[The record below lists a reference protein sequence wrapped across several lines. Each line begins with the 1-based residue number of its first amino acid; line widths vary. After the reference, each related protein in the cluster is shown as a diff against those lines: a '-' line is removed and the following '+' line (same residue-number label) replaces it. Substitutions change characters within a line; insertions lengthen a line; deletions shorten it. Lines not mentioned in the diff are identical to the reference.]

1 MSMVTIQECVRVMEV
16 GLDWSPDASV
26 SNGFSPPL
34 SPYTYKQGVWDFQRR
49 LDTCPRTWDYCAF
62 QWLQIHLC
70 AYETGVKGELVA

>member
-1 MSMVTIQECVRVMEV
+1 MSMVTIQECARVMEV

-49 LDTCPRTWDYCAF
+49 LDTVLEHGTIVHSNGCKFIYVLMK
-62 QWLQIHLC
+62 Q
-70 AYETGVKGELVA
+70 E